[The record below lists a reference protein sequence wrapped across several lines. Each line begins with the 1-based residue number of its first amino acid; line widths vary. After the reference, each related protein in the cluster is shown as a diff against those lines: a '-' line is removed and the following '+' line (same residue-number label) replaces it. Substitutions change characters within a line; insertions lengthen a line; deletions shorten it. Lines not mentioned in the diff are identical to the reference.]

1 MLSLFVPTAPF
12 QDWGGPSSGS
22 GPMGRLS
29 QVFAGLIV
37 IVSLA
42 ALTLTLARAIV
53 MLSFG
58 DVSALPQDL
67 EQLPPNA

>member
-1 MLSLFVPTAPF
+1 
-12 QDWGGPSSGS
+12 
-22 GPMGRLS
+22 MGRLS